1 MRGLK
6 PSTIVPG
13 SSPVETVPRPPSY
26 LSKDAKAE
34 WRRVAPILSDERKV
48 LTLADLAALE
58 NYVIAVATMQQAHRE
73 LQATGLLIAGK
84 RNPVS
89 TILLQAQ
96 QQQLRAAGELGLTP
110 SARSRANMIGSD
122 DDDDDNP
129 LTIGRNRR

>member
-1 MRGLK
+1 MTRGVK
-6 PSTIVPG
+6 PATIVSG
-13 SSPVETVPRPPSY
+13 TSPVMTIPRPPSY

-58 NYVIAVATMQQAHRE
+58 NYVIAVATMREAHRE

-84 RNPVS
+84 RNPAS

-110 SARSRANMIGSD
+110 AARSRAVMAAGD
-122 DDDDDNP
+122 DEEGFLD
-129 LTIGRNRR
+129 